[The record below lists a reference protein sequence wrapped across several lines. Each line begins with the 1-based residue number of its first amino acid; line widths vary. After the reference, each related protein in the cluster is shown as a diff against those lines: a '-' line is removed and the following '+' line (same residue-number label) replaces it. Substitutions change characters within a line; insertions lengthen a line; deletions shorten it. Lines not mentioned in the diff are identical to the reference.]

1 MEIGFAPVFVCIILN
16 MENIIKIKSLTKVYQ
31 VPEKQ
36 SFWKSVFFAKNI
48 PLVAVDDIN
57 FSIKEGESVAL
68 LGPNGA
74 GKTTTL
80 KMLTGLLFPTSG
92 DIKVLGFTPTDRK
105 REYLKQIALVMGNK
119 SGLSWDLSARQS
131 FNLFKTIYQISDKDF
146 EKRLIELTD
155 LLDAQKQLDTP
166 IRKLSLGQRLKMELI
181 GAILHRPKLLFL
193 DEPTI
198 GLDVV
203 SKRRVRN
210 FLRYLHEKEKTTI
223 ILTSHEM
230 ADIEM
235 VSDRVMV
242 INQGKIVFDDSL
254 VKLLHKYQDKK
265 YLTVTFHKPV
275 SSVKLK
281 KLGQVISSKELS
293 HTLEIPKVNQGKV
306 MAYLT
311 VNFEVDDI
319 DVKSI
324 PLDEIIEDLFTKTK

>member
-1 MEIGFAPVFVCIILN
+1 
-16 MENIIKIKSLTKVYQ
+16 MENIIKVKKLTKVYQ
-31 VPEKQ
+31 VPVKQ
-36 SFWKSVFFAKNI
+36 SFLRSVFLAKNI
-48 PLVAVDDIN
+48 PLVAVDNIS
-57 FSIKEGESVAL
+57 FSIREGESVAL

-80 KMLTGLLFPTSG
+80 KMLTGLLFPTDG
-92 DIKVLGFTPTDRK
+92 ELKVLGFTPTDRK

-131 FNLFKTIYQISDKDF
+131 FNLFKTIYQISETDF
-146 EKRLIELTD
+146 KSRLTELAE
-155 LLDAQKQLDTP
+155 LLDAEKQLDTP

-203 SKRRVRN
+203 SKRRIRN
-210 FLRYLHEKEKTTI
+210 FLRHLHHNEKTTI

-235 VSDRVMV
+235 VSDRVIV
-242 INQGKIVFDDSL
+242 VNQGKIVFDDTL
-254 VKLLHKYQDKK
+254 EILLHKYQNKK
-265 YLTVTFHKPV
+265 YLTVTFYKPV
-275 SSVKLK
+275 SKAKLK
-281 KLGQVISSKELS
+281 ELGTVIGSKELS
-293 HTLEIPKVNQGKV
+293 HTLEIPKEKQGKV

-311 VNFEVDDI
+311 DNFEVDDI

-324 PLDEIIEDLFTKTK
+324 PLDEIIEDLFNKTK